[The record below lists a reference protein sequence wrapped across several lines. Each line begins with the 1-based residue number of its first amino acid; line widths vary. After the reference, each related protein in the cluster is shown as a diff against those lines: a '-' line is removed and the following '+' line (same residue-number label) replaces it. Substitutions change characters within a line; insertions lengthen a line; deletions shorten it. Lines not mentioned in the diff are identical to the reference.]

1 MVYIFLKKVVDDLLR
16 LNLTKPLG
24 LSEEITFILKL
35 LFNNCLVGED
45 DIFFLNKKF
54 I

>member
-16 LNLTKPLG
+16 LNLIKPLG
-24 LSEEITFILKL
+24 LSGGVTFILKL
-35 LFNNCLVGED
+35 LFNNCLIGEVG
-45 DIFFLNKKF
+45 IFFLNKKF